1 MHDVHYAPNASNM
14 SFPVNATV
22 HSNYNIMDRPLDAY
36 TGTMTSQG
44 PPGIQFLRSL
54 DIGCLIS
61 SKYQEHIN
69 TSFSIK
75 SKSG

>member
-1 MHDVHYAPNASNM
+1 MLASPQLHYVIYGQPLVSKIWFADMHDVHYAPNASNM

-44 PPGIQFLRSL
+44 PPGIQF
-54 DIGCLIS
+54 
-61 SKYQEHIN
+61 
-69 TSFSIK
+69 
-75 SKSG
+75 

>member
-44 PPGIQFLRSL
+44 PPGIFFKTFQFWVCFKNKKR
-54 DIGCLIS
+54 IS
-61 SKYQEHIN
+61 KILN
-69 TSFSIK
+69 
-75 SKSG
+75 

>member
-44 PPGIQFLRSL
+44 PPGILF
-54 DIGCLIS
+54 
-61 SKYQEHIN
+61 
-69 TSFSIK
+69 
-75 SKSG
+75 